1 MNFNIINA
9 GDSLAHEIYHSY
21 CASFPEDERRGEA
34 QFWDLFDNEYAQII
48 SIVKEEKN
56 IGYLILWEL
65 SEFVFVEHFEIFSR
79 FRGQNF
85 GSEVLAQLIQKH
97 GELILET
104 EPVELNTIAERRV
117 KFYERNGFSILK
129 KDYIQ
134 PSYGDGK
141 NALNLFLMGTFSPE
155 DLEKSIAEIYE
166 IIY

>member
-1 MNFNIINA
+1 MIFNIINA
-9 GDSLAHEIYHSY
+9 GDSLAHKIYQSY

-34 QFWDLFDNEYAQII
+34 QFWDLFDNEYAQIV

-65 SEFVFVEHFEIFSR
+65 SEFVFVEHFEIFSQ

-85 GSEVLAQLIQKH
+85 GSEVLAHLIQKH

-104 EPVELNTIAERRV
+104 EPLELNTIAERRV

>member
-1 MNFNIINA
+1 MLFNIITA

-21 CASFPEDERRGEA
+21 CTSFPEDERRGEA
-34 QFWDLFDNEYAQII
+34 QFWDLFDNEYAQIV

-65 SEFVFVEHFEIFSR
+65 SEFIFVEHFEIFSQ

>member
-1 MNFNIINA
+1 M
-9 GDSLAHEIYHSY
+9 
-21 CASFPEDERRGEA
+21 
-34 QFWDLFDNEYAQII
+34 
-48 SIVKEEKN
+48 KEEKN
-56 IGYLILWEL
+56 VGYLILWEL
-65 SEFVFVEHFEIFSR
+65 SEFIFVEHFEIFSQ

-85 GSEVLAQLIQKH
+85 GSEVLAYLIQKH

>member
-1 MNFNIINA
+1 MIFNIINA

-21 CASFPEDERRGEA
+21 CTSFPEDERRGEA
-34 QFWDLFDNEYAQII
+34 QFWDLFDNEYAQIV

-65 SEFVFVEHFEIFSR
+65 SEFVFVEHFEIFSQ

-85 GSEVLAQLIQKH
+85 GSEVLALLIQKH

>member
-9 GDSLAHEIYHSY
+9 DDSLAHEIYHSY
-21 CASFPEDERRGEA
+21 CTSFPEDERRGEA
-34 QFWDLFDNEYAQII
+34 QFWDLFDNEYAQIV

-65 SEFVFVEHFEIFSR
+65 SEFVFVEHFEIFSQ

-85 GSEVLAQLIQKH
+85 GSEVLTQLIQKH

>member
-1 MNFNIINA
+1 M
-9 GDSLAHEIYHSY
+9 
-21 CASFPEDERRGEA
+21 
-34 QFWDLFDNEYAQII
+34 
-48 SIVKEEKN
+48 
-56 IGYLILWEL
+56 
-65 SEFVFVEHFEIFSR
+65 
-79 FRGQNF
+79 
-85 GSEVLAQLIQKH
+85 
-97 GELILET
+97 
-104 EPVELNTIAERRV
+104 ELNTIAERRV

>member
-1 MNFNIINA
+1 MIFNIINA
-9 GDSLAHEIYHSY
+9 GDSLAHEIYHCY
-21 CASFPEDERRGEA
+21 CTSFPEDERRGEA
-34 QFWDLFDNEYAQII
+34 QFWDLFDNEYAQIV

-65 SEFVFVEHFEIFSR
+65 SEFVFVEHFEIFSQ